1 MTTNLI
7 MQSPAL
13 DLALIDQAAALSQAN
28 GVKWLSK
35 SAARLI
41 DVQASE
47 EDQNLVRA
55 WSKQRHIDIAFVD
68 AAARLTDCK
77 ILAMDMDSTLI
88 NIECIDEMAAYAR
101 VKAEVAAITERS
113 MRGEITD
120 FADSLRLRVGYLA
133 GLSHDALGAV
143 YAQRLSLNPGA
154 ERLISAAQKA
164 GLKTLLVSGGFTYFT
179 EKLKEKLGFD
189 QAHANTLEV
198 DRNDRLTGR
207 VSGTII
213 DGQGK
218 ARILAD
224 FADQYDA
231 SPEQIIAIGDGANDL
246 KMLALAKYSVAYHA
260 KPVVAQSARFALD
273 YSPLDAVLNWFGDD

>member
-13 DLALIDQAAALSQAN
+13 DLALIDQAAALAQAN

-41 DVQASE
+41 DVQAT
-47 EDQNLVRA
+47 EDEQTLVKA
-55 WSKQRHIDIAFVD
+55 WSKERHIDIAFVD
-68 AAARLTDCK
+68 ASARLSDCK

-88 NIECIDEMAAYAR
+88 NIECIDEIAAYAR

-113 MRGEITD
+113 MRGEITE

-179 EKLKEKLGFD
+179 EKLKDKLGFD

-198 DRNDRLTGR
+198 DRRGKLTGR
-207 VSGTII
+207 VSGPII
-213 DGQGK
+213 DAQGK
-218 ARILAD
+218 ANILAD
-224 FADQYDA
+224 FADRHDA
-231 SPEQIIAIGDGANDL
+231 RPEQIIAIGDGANDL
-246 KMLALAKYSVAYHA
+246 KMLALAHYSVAYHA

-273 YSPLDAVLNWFGDD
+273 YSPLDAVLNWFGDN

>member
-13 DLALIDQAAALSQAN
+13 DLALIDQAAALAQAN

-41 DVQASE
+41 DVQAT
-47 EDQNLVRA
+47 EDERTLIKA
-55 WSKQRHIDIAFVD
+55 WSKERHIDIAFVD
-68 AAARLTDCK
+68 ASARLTDCK

-113 MRGEITD
+113 MSGEITD

-154 ERLISAAQKA
+154 EQLIRAAKKA

-189 QAHANTLEV
+189 QAYANTLEV

-231 SPEQIIAIGDGANDL
+231 RPEQIIAIGDGANDL
-246 KMLALAKYSVAYHA
+246 KMLALAHYSVAYHA
-260 KPVVAQSARFALD
+260 KPVVAQGARFALD
-273 YSPLDAVLNWFGDD
+273 YSPLDAVLNWFGND

>member
-13 DLALIDQAAALSQAN
+13 DLALIDQAAALAQAN

-41 DVQASE
+41 DVQAT
-47 EDQNLVRA
+47 EDEQTLIKA
-55 WSKQRHIDIAFVD
+55 WSKERHIDIAFVD

-154 ERLISAAQKA
+154 EQLIRAAKKA

-189 QAHANTLEV
+189 QAYGNTLEV

-231 SPEQIIAIGDGANDL
+231 RPEQIIAIGDGANDL
-246 KMLALAKYSVAYHA
+246 KMLALAHYSVAYRA

-273 YSPLDAVLNWFGDD
+273 YSPLDAVLNWFGND